1 MANIVLVH
9 GIDQQQKS
17 VDLLEASW
25 LPALAGG
32 VRNAGYPEIADRI
45 MARNKISTRMAF
57 YGNLFLTAEFQGGGL
72 QVSDLDDSQQ
82 VLADA
87 LGLEWLERAAA
98 QTSNDK
104 ERQTAEIE
112 LASFRAEVGKEQ
124 QGMKHLAATAI
135 ASLARLRWAAP
146 IGMALAERFVNRALA
161 QVTLYLTDKT
171 IRAKAQRSVLDLIDG
186 ETTVVIGHSLGS
198 VVAYETLHQLRNG
211 LPLFVT
217 IGSPLGLKT
226 IIYSNLVPQPPTYPA
241 NLQRWVNVADRED
254 IVAAV
259 PDLTN
264 MFRNIPKDAIFEGS
278 FTVDNG
284 EKPHTGEFYLGKINV
299 GRPVGGV
306 LTNFLEHKMAA
317 SQEVTNG

>member
-17 VDLLEASW
+17 ADLLEASW

-32 VRNAGYPEIADRI
+32 VRNAGYPEIADGI
-45 MARNKISTRMAF
+45 VARNSVSVRMAF
-57 YGNLFLTAEFQGGGL
+57 YGKLFLTPDSQGGGL
-72 QVSDLDDSQQ
+72 QVSDLDHVQQ
-82 VLADA
+82 ALADS
-87 LGLEWLERAAA
+87 LSLEWLERAAT

-112 LASFRAEVGKEQ
+112 LASLRGEVGKEQ
-124 QGMKHLAATAI
+124 EGIRHIAGTAI
-135 ASLARLRWAAP
+135 AGLSRLRWAAS

-161 QVTLYLTDKT
+161 QVTLYLTDET
-171 IRAKAQRSVLDLIDG
+171 IRTRARQSVLDLIDG
-186 ETTVVIGHSLGS
+186 ETVVVIGHSLGS
-198 VVAYETLHQLRNG
+198 VVAYEALHQLTNA

-226 IIYSNLVPQPPTYPA
+226 IIYSKLVPQPPTYPP
-241 NLQRWVNVADRED
+241 NLQRWVNVADRDD
-254 IVAAV
+254 IIAAV

-264 MFRNIPKDAIFEGS
+264 MFRNTPKNAIFEGS

-284 EKPHTGEFYLGKINV
+284 QKPHTGEFYLGKVNV
-299 GRPVGGV
+299 GRPIGDV
-306 LTNFLEHKMAA
+306 LTVFLGRRA
-317 SQEVTNG
+317 SAPKEVTGS

>member
-17 VDLLEASW
+17 ADLLEASW

-32 VRNAGYPEIADRI
+32 IRNAGYPEIADRI
-45 MARNKISTRMAF
+45 VARNGVSVRMAF
-57 YGNLFLTAEFQGGGL
+57 YGKLFLMPDSQGAGL
-72 QVSDLDDSQQ
+72 QVSDLDHGQQ
-82 VLADA
+82 ALADA
-87 LGLEWLERAAA
+87 LGLEWLERAAT

-112 LASFRAEVGKEQ
+112 LASLRGEVGKEQ
-124 QGMKHLAATAI
+124 EGIKHLAGTAI
-135 ASLARLRWAAP
+135 GGLSRLRWAAT
-146 IGMALAERFVNRALA
+146 IGMALAERFINRALA
-161 QVTLYLTDKT
+161 QVTVYLTDET
-171 IRAKAQRSVLDLIDG
+171 IRTTARQSVLDLIDG
-186 ETTVVIGHSLGS
+186 ETVVVIGHSLGS
-198 VVAYETLHQLRNG
+198 VVAYEALHRLTNA

-226 IIYSNLVPQPPTYPA
+226 IIYSKLVPQPPTYPPH
-241 NLQRWVNVADRED
+241 LLRWVNVADRDD

-264 MFRNIPKDAIFEGS
+264 MFGNPPKNAIFEGS

-299 GRPVGGV
+299 GRPVGDV
-306 LTNFLEHKMAA
+306 LTRFLGQKPSA
-317 SQEVTNG
+317 SKEVTGS